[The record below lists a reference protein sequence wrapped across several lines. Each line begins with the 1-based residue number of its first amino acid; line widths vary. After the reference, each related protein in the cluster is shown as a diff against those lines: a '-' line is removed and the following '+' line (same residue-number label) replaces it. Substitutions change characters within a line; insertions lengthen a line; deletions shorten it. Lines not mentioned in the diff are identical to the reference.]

1 MRFAASEVGAGGCVF
16 SELEGYFAVDYTLAV
31 VPGTPAEEIVSV
43 LRFAPADHGATI
55 QFVFA
60 GLSQL
65 PNGFIQGPGGRIPLP
80 DGNSLS
86 PTAQWKPDFRPGVE
100 YCASISSFGRND
112 LAAPALVSEP
122 ICATVAE
129 IDTRQGGGGGCT
141 VGGSPRSPGPAALLI
156 VFGAAFAL
164 GRARKRRR

>member
-1 MRFAASEVGAGGCVF
+1 MRFPTSEVGSGSCVF
-16 SELEGYFAVDYTLAV
+16 SEAEGYFAVDYTPAV
-31 VPGTPAEEIVSV
+31 VPGTPNEEIVSV

-65 PNGFIQGPGGRIPLP
+65 PNGFIPGPGGSIALP

-86 PTAQWKPDFRPGVE
+86 PTAEWKPDFRPGVE
-100 YCASISSFGRND
+100 YCASISSFGRNN

-122 ICATVAE
+122 VCATVAE
-129 IDTRQGGGGGCT
+129 LDTRPGQGGCT
-141 VGGSPRSPGPAALLI
+141 IGGSPRSPAPSPLLI
-156 VFGAAFAL
+156 IAGAAFAL
-164 GRARKRRR
+164 GWGRTRRR